1 MCLVEIFNVQLEIK
15 VENLDENSFNEVK
28 RYLKKVFNSTL
39 DLPEDWITLQYD
51 KSKSRIMARQKPTIT
66 IIVNIERIDSSRK
79 DSIEQKLKGT
89 GFITDIKKEM
99 KKYPDLKNFQ
109 VPKQEVNPII
119 KPISSK

>member
-1 MCLVEIFNVQLEIK
+1 
-15 VENLDENSFNEVK
+15 
-28 RYLKKVFNSTL
+28 
-39 DLPEDWITLQYD
+39 
-51 KSKSRIMARQKPTIT
+51 MARQKPTIT

-99 KKYPDLKNFQ
+99 KKYPDLKKLE